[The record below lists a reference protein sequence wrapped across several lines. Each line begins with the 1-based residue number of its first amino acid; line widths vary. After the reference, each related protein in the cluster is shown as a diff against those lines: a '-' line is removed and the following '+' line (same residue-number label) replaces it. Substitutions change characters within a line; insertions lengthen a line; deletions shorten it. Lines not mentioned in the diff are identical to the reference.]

1 MSRIVFLDIDGVLNP
16 VSLRSLPQLDPY
28 LNQKIAKKSGNTAY
42 LELSSSTLHLVCKC
56 WDKEAVRLLDHFCRE
71 ENMQIVISSSWG
83 IFYSLAKLKL
93 LFAIH
98 KMDDLLIDT
107 TPYIGR
113 RHENILGYVHAHQ
126 EISAWVAL
134 DDLDMSHYLKNHCV
148 TTKRVLQKEDIMK
161 AKQLLSIQS

>member
-1 MSRIVFLDIDGVLNP
+1 
-16 VSLRSLPQLDPY
+16 
-28 LNQKIAKKSGNTAY
+28 
-42 LELSSSTLHLVCKC
+42 
-56 WDKEAVRLLDHFCRE
+56 
-71 ENMQIVISSSWG
+71 MQIVISSSWG

-126 EISAWVAL
+126 EISAWVTL